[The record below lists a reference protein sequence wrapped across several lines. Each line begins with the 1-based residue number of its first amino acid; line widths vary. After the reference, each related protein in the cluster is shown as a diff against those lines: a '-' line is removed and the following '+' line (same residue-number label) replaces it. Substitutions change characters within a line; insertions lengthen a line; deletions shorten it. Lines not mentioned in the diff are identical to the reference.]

1 MKNQRRAA
9 LLTSA
14 VAAAV
19 SIVAALTT
27 TYALAVAAIGLAWIA
42 GLAWAFLWARTV
54 TADLRRIDRQTR
66 RRRDDAAGRTTAATS
81 ATLATHSERL
91 DQLSRDLYGVL
102 VTVQRTPSLTVELD
116 RLYDRTVDHGRPMPE
131 LGDWA
136 LTPSTLIWMLEQVA
150 TTPVRT
156 ILECGSGSSTIWFA
170 TALERRG
177 GEGHVTAL
185 ETSAEYAE
193 RTRRELERLGLAHR
207 ATVVDAPLVPTA
219 LSGRADQR
227 WFDLTGLPELPP
239 VDLLF
244 VDGPIG
250 GTGHEARYPAFPLL
264 ADRLAPGAVVVLD
277 DTGRPDEARIVK
289 HWSAEEHAGRRLRQI
304 ERLDRSVA
312 FRSEPTT

>member
-1 MKNQRRAA
+1 
-9 LLTSA
+9 
-14 VAAAV
+14 
-19 SIVAALTT
+19 
-27 TYALAVAAIGLAWIA
+27 
-42 GLAWAFLWARTV
+42 
-54 TADLRRIDRQTR
+54 
-66 RRRDDAAGRTTAATS
+66 
-81 ATLATHSERL
+81 
-91 DQLSRDLYGVL
+91 
-102 VTVQRTPSLTVELD
+102 VELD

-312 FRSEPTT
+312 FRSEPAA